1 MRSGPVRGAVLPV
14 RGAVLRGAVLPV
26 RGDEARG
33 SRPPPRRATR
43 RPRRR
48 FRRRRRLRRS
58 TTRPTPSARRA
69 VFFLTVRLSF
79 ARVIESER
87 VDESAG
93 RDVPHDDAAVERGGG
108 DEAAGVDG
116 EGDDRATGRRGRARA
131 RGRAETRARL
141 EGGDRGRGSV
151 DVGSRGGVRARRRRR
166 RRRWRRRWRRATAR
180 LPGGV
185 RASRVERGSA
195 DRRGSAV
202 ERGSAVAPIVPVRR
216 TKCRGELGERGV
228 VRGREGV
235 ESRVVAPLVRVRL
248 ARHGAK
254 RASHVRRIATPATET
269 ERGEGIG

>member
-1 MRSGPVRGAVLPV
+1 MRAGPV
-14 RGAVLRGAVLPV
+14 RGAVLPV

-58 TTRPTPSARRA
+58 HTSDALSASRGFCRFASRSLASSNRNASTSLPDGTCHTTTPPSRAAAATKPRALTARETIA
-69 VFFLTVRLSF
+69 
-79 ARVIESER
+79 
-87 VDESAG
+87 
-93 RDVPHDDAAVERGGG
+93 
-108 DEAAGVDG
+108 
-116 EGDDRATGRRGRARA
+116 ATGRRGRARA

-228 VRGREGV
+228 VPRSRGCGIARRRPPCPGAPRAPWRETRVARPSHRNARDGDRARRRDRV
-235 ESRVVAPLVRVRL
+235 SPARSSRE
-248 ARHGAK
+248 
-254 RASHVRRIATPATET
+254 RRPS
-269 ERGEGIG
+269 R